1 MNRLHPSTMIVAFL
15 PKLYDAFRSVLPF
28 LAISFFSGKGDRTEL
43 FIAAIGVFGGFGA
56 IASYLTTRYGI
67 QDGHLVCTS
76 GWLFKRD
83 RRIPLDQIQNV
94 NIKQGLLER
103 FLKVVTLEVET
114 AASSG
119 AELKLQVVTEEAAET
134 LRHELSLISTPRAV
148 ANVGPTESNIV
159 YRMSRPDLVLGAM
172 TENQGGQIIFALIGT
187 VGAAAIGQAA
197 YRFAQFKEHVPNWFV
212 WAASITLI
220 IGVWLVGWV
229 YGGLQYAVK
238 FAHFTVKSE
247 PGMLR
252 ITHGLLTKLQYAVRI
267 KRVEMATVS
276 STVWQRIV
284 KCCTVRV
291 GTAGSFGEQGTTV
304 PVAMMLPN
312 ASTATTLQRV
322 LPDLD
327 PNGFEWT
334 RFPKYNLYVSIVRSV
349 ISMAI
354 LIGIA
359 WFVTHS
365 VIVRFMPD
373 VRWIA
378 PALVG
383 IIYITTF
390 IDIIVSYKKAAYSI
404 TPNYLA
410 VRRGFF
416 RRTISYLP
424 VARIDTV
431 GTDEPSWWRRRGV
444 TKLTANAMV
453 HSITIEMLP
462 LDVAE
467 QVRTMILA
475 RPSKQVGYSLNLLKD
490 EPPSFDTSPT
500 NPSQT
505 AQTPLESANPPSTY
519 SDPMSDANTK
529 PTSASSD
536 SP

>member
-43 FIAAIGVFGGFGA
+43 FIAAIGVLGGFGA

-67 QDGHLVCTS
+67 QEGHLVCTS

-134 LRHELSLISTPRAV
+134 LRHELSLISTPQTIAE
-148 ANVGPTESNIV
+148 GSTESNLV
-159 YRMSRPDLVLGAM
+159 YRMSRQDLILGAM
-172 TENQGGQIIFALIGT
+172 TENQGGQIVFALIGT

-197 YRFAQFKEHVPNWFV
+197 YRFAQFKEHVPTWFV
-212 WAASITLI
+212 WTASIVLI
-220 IGVWLVGWV
+220 VGVWLVGWI

-276 STVWQRIV
+276 STIWQRLV

-304 PVAMMLPN
+304 PVAMMLPE
-312 ASTATTLQRV
+312 AATATTLQRV

-327 PNGFEWT
+327 PNSFEWT
-334 RFPKYNLYVSIVRSV
+334 RFPKYNLWASLGRSV
-349 ISMAI
+349 LSMAI
-354 LIGIA
+354 MSAIA

-383 IIYITTF
+383 IIYVTTF
-390 IDIIVSYKKAAYSI
+390 IDIFVSYKKAAYSI
-404 TPNYLA
+404 TTRYLA

-424 VARIDTV
+424 VARVDTV
-431 GTDEPSWWRRRGV
+431 GTTEPSWWRRRGV
-444 TKLTANAMV
+444 TRLTANAMV

-462 LDVAE
+462 IETAE
-467 QVRTMILA
+467 HIRAMILD
-475 RPSKQVGYSLNLLKD
+475 RPSKPVGYSLNLLKD
-490 EPPSFDTSPT
+490 EPFPDT
-500 NPSQT
+500 
-505 AQTPLESANPPSTY
+505 
-519 SDPMSDANTK
+519 
-529 PTSASSD
+529 ASS
-536 SP
+536 